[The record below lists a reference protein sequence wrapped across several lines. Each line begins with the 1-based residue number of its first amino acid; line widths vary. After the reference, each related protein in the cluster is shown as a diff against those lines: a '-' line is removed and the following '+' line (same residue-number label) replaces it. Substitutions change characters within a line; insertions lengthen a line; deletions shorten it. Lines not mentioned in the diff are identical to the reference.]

1 MAPPG
6 EAGQLSLAGQSK
18 HRRYVVATLA
28 AAASFAASACGGA
41 DSPAPRADRGAGRA
55 EHTGLPA
62 DAQHVHGLVHR
73 AGVLYIATHAG
84 LWRLGVGS
92 SAVPQA
98 VGRDRH
104 DLMGFSASDAAFV
117 ASGHPDPARTDLPPN
132 LGFLRS
138 DDLGRTWESVSL
150 LGEAD
155 LHVLAAAGRHVYGAQ
170 GSTLLAS
177 TDGGRSWTAR
187 KAPAAIFSLAIS
199 PESARSLVAST
210 EAGLITSVDAG
221 KRFRAVQ
228 GGDRLAGLLA
238 WESSSRLYL
247 VDGPGQVRV
256 SRDAG
261 GTWRVTGSL
270 PGQPTAITAARG
282 ESLFVALDD
291 GTVRS
296 SRDEG
301 RSWQLVTELR

>member
-1 MAPPG
+1 MV
-6 EAGQLSLAGQSK
+6 GQSK
-18 HRRYVVATLA
+18 RRRHVVAALV
-28 AAASFAASACGGA
+28 AAASLAATACGGA
-41 DSPAPRADRGAGRA
+41 DSSAPRTDRGAERPSQS
-55 EHTGLPA
+55 GLPA

-84 LWRLGVGS
+84 LWRLGVGN
-92 SAVPQA
+92 SAAPQA
-98 VGRDRH
+98 LGRDRH

-138 DDLGRTWESVSL
+138 DDLGRTWKSVSL

-170 GSTLLAS
+170 HSTLLAS
-177 TDGGRSWTAR
+177 ADGGRSWTAR
-187 KAPAAIFSLAIS
+187 TAPAAIFSLAIS
-199 PESARSLVAST
+199 PDSARSLVAST
-210 EAGLITSVDAG
+210 EAGLFASADAG
-221 KRFRAVQ
+221 KRFRAVL
-228 GGDRLAGLLA
+228 GGERLAGLLA
-238 WESSSRLYL
+238 WESPSRLYL
-247 VDGPGQVRV
+247 VDGSGQVRM
-256 SRDAG
+256 SRDGG

-270 PGQPTAITAARG
+270 PGQPTATTAARG
-282 ESLFVALDD
+282 GSLFVALDD

-296 SRDEG
+296 SADEG